1 MEWTGARYA
10 DKPTVEV
17 DTYIDAPPSEV
28 WRVVADLH
36 LMPSMSDELQSVEL
50 LDGATDP
57 ALGVRFVGRSSH
69 PDLGEWATTSTI
81 IEFEPERIF
90 EWAVVDPDNPTAI
103 WRFTL
108 TPERQGTRLSQWMQ
122 MGPARS
128 GLNYAIDRMPDKEQK
143 IVFVRMR
150 EFERNITRTLSD
162 IKNRIESHHAAS
174 AGNA

>member
-1 MEWTGARYA
+1 
-10 DKPTVEV
+10 
-17 DTYIDAPPSEV
+17 
-28 WRVVADLH
+28 
-36 LMPSMSDELQSVEL
+36 
-50 LDGATDP
+50 
-57 ALGVRFVGRSSH
+57 VGRSSH